1 MSELQILRDLG
12 VVVGAA
18 TLLLLVLRPVH
29 LPPIL
34 AYIVAGLL
42 VGPLTGIL
50 QVSEAVELFSE
61 LGIALLLFL
70 VGLELSLARIR
81 DVGRVA
87 LLAGGLQ
94 VGITTAGGAAIA
106 ALLGFPAGEA
116 LLLGLALAFSSTVV
130 VIKLLDRAGDLGTL
144 HGRIAVGILLV
155 QDVVVALAL
164 TVLSGA
170 GGAGGGGVTAVAQGL
185 GGAFL
190 GIGLLAVAATVAAR
204 WIMPPVVRWCSSSPE
219 ALFVV
224 GLAWCMAF
232 IVGAEALHV
241 SVELGAFV
249 AGVALA
255 QLRWSEELRRRVHP
269 LVDFFLAVFFVAL
282 GAGLDPTA
290 AATMW
295 PAVLALSAF
304 VLLGKPLV
312 VALLLTRSGYG
323 RRTGV
328 LAGLALGQASEFGL
342 VLTALAVAGG
352 MADESMLSLVGLVAL
367 VTIGGS
373 AVIVPRGRRAH
384 RALEARGVL
393 GILGAGAEEPPDL
406 PERAGHVVV
415 VGMNTLGRRLVHG
428 LAERGERVLAVDTD
442 AAKLEGLPA
451 DTLVGST
458 DQLATLD
465 EADVGRARLVVS
477 ALQIEDAN
485 ALLVWRCRAMGVPVS
500 VHAFLPSLAAELR
513 AVGADHLI
521 VSKHDGVRQLAAEL
535 QRLGVMG

>member
-12 VVVGAA
+12 VVVLAA
-18 TLLLLVLRPVH
+18 TALLLVLRRVH

-42 VGPLTGIL
+42 AGPLTGVL
-50 QVSEAVELFSE
+50 QVSHSVELFSE

-81 DVGRVA
+81 DVGKVA
-87 LLAGGLQ
+87 LLAGTLQ
-94 VGITTAGGAAIA
+94 VGITTAGGAGIA
-106 ALLGFPAGEA
+106 VLLGFPFGEA
-116 LLLGLALAFSSTVV
+116 VLLGLALAFSSTVV
-130 VIKLLDRAGDLGTL
+130 VVKLLDRNGDLGTL

-164 TVLSGA
+164 TMLSGA
-170 GGAGGGGVTAVAQGL
+170 GGGSDPMAVAQGL

-190 GIGLLAVAATVAAR
+190 GMGVLAAAAAVGVR
-204 WIMPPVVRWCSSSPE
+204 WVMPPVVRWCSSSPE

-224 GLAWCMAF
+224 GLAWCFAF
-232 IVGAEALHV
+232 IVGAETLHV
-241 SVELGAFV
+241 SLELGAFI

-255 QLRWSEELRRRVHP
+255 QLRWAEELRRRVHP

-282 GAGLDPTA
+282 GAGLDPAA
-290 AATMW
+290 AATLW

-304 VLLGKPLV
+304 VLVGKPLV
-312 VALLLTRSGYG
+312 VALLLTRFGYG

-342 VLTALAVAGG
+342 VLTTLAVGAG

-373 AVIVPRGRRAH
+373 AVLMPRGRAVQRG
-384 RALEARGVL
+384 LERRGL
-393 GILGAGAEEPPDL
+393 LAILGRGGEEPADVV
-406 PERAGHVVV
+406 ERSGHVVV
-415 VGMNTLGRRLVHG
+415 VGMNSLGRRLVHA
-428 LAERGERVLAVDTD
+428 LSERGERVLAVDTD
-442 AAKLEGLPA
+442 AGKLEGLPA
-451 DTLVGST
+451 ETLVGST

-465 EADVGRARLVVS
+465 EAGVRRARLVVT

-485 ALLVWRCRAMGVPVS
+485 ELLAWRCRSMGVPIS
-500 VHAFLPSLAAELR
+500 VHAFLPSMAADLR
-513 AVGADHLI
+513 RVGADHLMI
-521 VSKHDGVRQLAAEL
+521 SKHDGVRRLAAEL
-535 QRLGVMG
+535 QDMGVMR